1 MNLTLLKKIFLLACL
16 LWSSFASAVSFG
28 GVNVSSLLGQP
39 LSAEINLLSVTAAEQ
54 SGLSAKLA
62 SPEQFKIAGI
72 DYPVS
77 LPLINFT
84 LLTRVN
90 GETYIK
96 LSSDQPINEPIV
108 SLLLELNWSS
118 GRLLREYNFLLATTA
133 PEKSADQQVLALEPV
148 IAPVTPV
155 AEVVAER
162 LVESLPVQPETK
174 APAEAVAEVAAST
187 TAQSPIASSSATIT
201 VKHGDTLTK
210 IARLHKPTDVSLE
223 RMLVALYRANAQ
235 VFDAKNMNRIQVG
248 KILQLPAS
256 EQVASIQQ
264 VEAVTEIHA
273 QVADWNQYRQKMAG
287 AITQPVAV
295 VTKQESHGKIGAAVS
310 DQAATVKPTTK
321 EILKLSKGE
330 VSAGEQST
338 AANKKLAEEDS
349 LAKDQALKEAQART
363 AVLEKNIKD
372 MQRLAELKSQAA
384 QVKPTAPS
392 AVNLEADNT
401 TLQEELTGNPIYLAG
416 LIVTLLVLSIMVYVR
431 PQPAV
436 VADETFEEPVM
447 TEAPATEL
455 VATELTPVVAEPLPV
470 TSPISEIES
479 SVDVEK
485 KQIVV
490 PIHDV
495 DLRTISLHLDEAD
508 TGGAVPNEEEV
519 KETIWH
525 EVATKIDLAKAYQA
539 MGEVAGMREI
549 LAEVMLEGDQAQRVL
564 AQNMLKAID

>member
-62 SPEQFKIAGI
+62 SPEQFKSAGI

-133 PEKSADQQVLALEPV
+133 PEKSADQQALAIEPV
-148 IAPVTPV
+148 IASVTPV
-155 AEVVAER
+155 AEVVAEK

-174 APAEAVAEVAAST
+174 APAEVVADVAPAPVAQAPLT
-187 TAQSPIASSSATIT
+187 TSSEAIT

-210 IARLHKPTDVSLE
+210 IAQQHKPVEVSLE

-235 VFDAKNMNRIQVG
+235 VFDAKNMNRIQSG

-256 EQVASIQQ
+256 EQIASIQQ

-273 QVADWNQYRQKMAG
+273 QVADWNQYRQKMAC
-287 AITQPVAV
+287 
-295 VTKQESHGKIGAAVS
+295 
-310 DQAATVKPTTK
+310 
-321 EILKLSKGE
+321 
-330 VSAGEQST
+330 
-338 AANKKLAEEDS
+338 
-349 LAKDQALKEAQART
+349 
-363 AVLEKNIKD
+363 
-372 MQRLAELKSQAA
+372 
-384 QVKPTAPS
+384 
-392 AVNLEADNT
+392 
-401 TLQEELTGNPIYLAG
+401 
-416 LIVTLLVLSIMVYVR
+416 LLY
-431 PQPAV
+431 
-436 VADETFEEPVM
+436 
-447 TEAPATEL
+447 
-455 VATELTPVVAEPLPV
+455 
-470 TSPISEIES
+470 TSPSPR
-479 SVDVEK
+479 D
-485 KQIVV
+485 
-490 PIHDV
+490 
-495 DLRTISLHLDEAD
+495 
-508 TGGAVPNEEEV
+508 
-519 KETIWH
+519 
-525 EVATKIDLAKAYQA
+525 
-539 MGEVAGMREI
+539 
-549 LAEVMLEGDQAQRVL
+549 
-564 AQNMLKAID
+564 